1 MMNTIALY
9 IDPETDD
16 LAMSEQ
22 RTLALGKPQTTHAG
36 IVITANRGELKECP
50 LIGGEA
56 LRQLGRTDSGKWLTR
71 LRKQLTAVGLKVNSL
86 TVDNSNTI
94 TLTVQ

>member
-1 MMNTIALY
+1 MMNTKALY
-9 IDPETDD
+9 IDPDTDD
-16 LAMSEQ
+16 LALSEG
-22 RTLALGKPQTTHAG
+22 TLALGKPQTTHAN

-56 LRQLGRTDSGKWLTR
+56 LRQLGSSDTGKWLTR

>member
-1 MMNTIALY
+1 MMNSIALY
-9 IDPETDD
+9 IDPDTDD
-16 LAMSEQ
+16 LAISEQ
-22 RTLALGKPQTTHAG
+22 GTLALGKPQTTHAG

-56 LRQLGRTDSGKWLTR
+56 TRQLGRPDSGKWLTR
-71 LRKQLTAVGLKVNSL
+71 LRKQLTAVGLKVNTLS
-86 TVDNSNTI
+86 VDNSNTI